1 MEYKQVKQYS
11 PLYEYGEGKEF
22 LTREDAL
29 RKIKKAEN
37 DLKTK
42 MALNNLYEISKVE
55 ISEEKNSFQLVVTT
69 KIEKLLC

>member
-69 KIEKLLC
+69 KIEKLF